1 MGDRLNSASY
11 ENKAAYLLARH
22 RSMATMQAGLLQMIG
37 DAEAAISAGRD
48 LLEIEL
54 RLRGQCL
61 CTLWLLA
68 NLEPHAAV
76 EPYRR
81 LCALLRD
88 DLEMPS
94 TFVAFLAAQAGQGP
108 VRSNVVDLLSWR
120 AYRGR

>member
-1 MGDRLNSASY
+1 MKSASY
-11 ENKAAYLLARH
+11 ETKAAYLLARH
-22 RSMATMQAGLLQMIG
+22 RSMATMQAGLLQMIAN
-37 DAEAAISAGRD
+37 AEEAMSNGRD
-48 LLEIEL
+48 LLGIEL
-54 RLRGQCL
+54 RLRGQCV